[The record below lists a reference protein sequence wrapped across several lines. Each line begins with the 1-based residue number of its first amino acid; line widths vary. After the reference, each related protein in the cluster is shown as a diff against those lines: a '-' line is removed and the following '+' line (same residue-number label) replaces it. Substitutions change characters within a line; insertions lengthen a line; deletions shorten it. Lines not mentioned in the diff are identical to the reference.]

1 MQHKKKATSLKIA
14 IKNVYKNGNFDNLQ
28 KNIKINLK
36 NVKLVCKHDYVH
48 YYVHDNV
55 NFLKNMNSQYR
66 LKM

>member
-48 YYVHDNV
+48 YRV
-55 NFLKNMNSQYR
+55 SQFVS
-66 LKM
+66 

>member
-36 NVKLVCKHDYVH
+36 NVKLVCKHDFVH
-48 YYVHDNV
+48 YRV
-55 NFLKNMNSQYR
+55 SQFVS
-66 LKM
+66 